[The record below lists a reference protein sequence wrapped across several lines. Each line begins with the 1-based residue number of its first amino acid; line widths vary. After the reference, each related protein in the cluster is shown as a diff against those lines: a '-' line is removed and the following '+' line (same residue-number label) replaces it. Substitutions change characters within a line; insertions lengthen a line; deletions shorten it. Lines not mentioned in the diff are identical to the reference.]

1 MERPGPGWVVRTQGS
16 GRNPDTLSPPSARPS
31 SQGPGSRTV
40 PRGAPGARSRL
51 KFRQSPTG
59 YALRKLEGGFCFNI
73 RIPGCGT
80 QMSLTFTHTHTPCP
94 PHMHACAHTHTRT
107 HTQLFANT
115 RGCCQGL
122 SRVAS
127 PAGTETLLSQGSGKE
142 GGPAGTSLWPGGP
155 AEPTGPLG
163 SEVCGS
169 RRYRSRWPRLWPS
182 VSGPSEMGAH
192 DRPLILNVAE
202 DVGLVHPPPARTA
215 RLGAPGRGP
224 GLGHRPDSEGSPASA
239 RPPTAPTPRPAQRTR
254 GRGLCSRPG
263 PAQDSNE
270 RNQPRRR
277 RTGGEDGHG
286 VPPAGC
292 TASTSLFPKQAPPSV
307 PELKAFI
314 RVPESGTKNQ
324 RFLPEL
330 KVENAITVYD
340 RQASR
345 TAEIAESTR
354 ADGSGSNPAPEA
366 GWPWASPS
374 HPPSLGS
381 PDAPAGHAPSMPCA
395 GHKQAPGQGS
405 PVSSTGWRD
414 CQSSRRDLRRS
425 FSGPTL

>member
-1 MERPGPGWVVRTQGS
+1 MR
-16 GRNPDTLSPPSARPS
+16 DTDVTHIHTRACTPYPPHSH
-31 SQGPGSRTV
+31 V
-40 PRGAPGARSRL
+40 H
-51 KFRQSPTG
+51 
-59 YALRKLEGGFCFNI
+59 
-73 RIPGCGT
+73 
-80 QMSLTFTHTHTPCP
+80 TFTHTHTPCP

-345 TAEIAESTR
+345 TAESAESTR

>member
-1 MERPGPGWVVRTQGS
+1 MR
-16 GRNPDTLSPPSARPS
+16 DTDVTHIHTRACTPYPPHSH
-31 SQGPGSRTV
+31 V
-40 PRGAPGARSRL
+40 H
-51 KFRQSPTG
+51 
-59 YALRKLEGGFCFNI
+59 
-73 RIPGCGT
+73 
-80 QMSLTFTHTHTPCP
+80 TFT
-94 PHMHACAHTHTRT
+94 HMHACAHTHTRT

-155 AEPTGPLG
+155 AEPTRPLG

-169 RRYRSRWPRLWPS
+169 RRYRSWWPRLWPS

-345 TAEIAESTR
+345 TAESAESTR